1 MPILNKKKISS
12 KLKLHFKNLP
22 PKGGGG
28 NQTQSKQKTEIIN
41 IKAEINGMENRKT
54 EKSDEIQNLVL

>member
-22 PKGGGG
+22 PKGGGQLNPKQAEKG
-28 NQTQSKQKTEIIN
+28 NYKLEGRNQWNGKQK
-41 IKAEINGMENRKT
+41 NR
-54 EKSDEIQNLVL
+54 EK